1 MKKNKSFR
9 ENGRGESVGFFK
21 VLGLTVVILSVVFLI
36 SLTSPFEKQDETT
49 TLPPPATGITTATET
64 SPPPQTTSP
73 VPATVTTTI
82 PPQTTTQPAQTTTKP
97 SLVPTNNE
105 MKQLIQEKYLTKNS
119 PSRVGH
125 RRTATKQI
133 VIHYVANPGSSALNN
148 WKYFQNSGNYVS
160 SNFIVGLD
168 GEIIQCM
175 PIDEV
180 AYHAGKEE
188 VNYNSIGIEVCHPG
202 ADGKF
207 SEATYQSLVKL
218 VSWLCKKYGI
228 SRKNIIRH
236 YDVTKKLCPVY
247 YAGEPGSDGY
257 RRWEEFRDDII
268 FDS

>member
-49 TLPPPATGITTATET
+49 TLPPPATDITTATET
-64 SPPPQTTSP
+64 SPPPQTTTP
-73 VPATVTTTI
+73 VPATVTTTE
-82 PPQTTTQPAQTTTKP
+82 PPQTTTKP
-97 SLVPTNNE
+97 SPVPTNDE
-105 MKQLIQEKYLTKNS
+105 MNNLIEKKYLPINS
-119 PSRVGH
+119 HSRVGH
-125 RRTATKQI
+125 VRTATKQI

-148 WKYFQNSGNYVS
+148 WKYFRDSGNYVS
-160 SNFIVGLD
+160 SNFIIGLD

-175 PIDEV
+175 PINEV

-218 VSWLCKKYGI
+218 VSWLCKRYGI

-257 RRWEEFRDDII
+257 RHWEEFRDDII